1 MTEQKIN
8 AAGILAKKAMIV
20 TLNISSWSA
29 RKTDKLVTS
38 ELADSKKTEKEW
50 VRVSKTIIDKAALT
64 QIKEIAAKMRKYH
77 NTVTLPWNNDG
88 GRLLPTTK
96 HSEYTA
102 FYRKCSQEFEDAVTD
117 FLKDYQN
124 HVSEA
129 SYHLNDMYN
138 SDDYPDIVEIRD
150 KFCMELSFDKVPEA
164 SDFRVDIPEYEQE
177 KIAKQIED
185 RVEQQHAESMR
196 RVWNRVYKTVE
207 HVYDRLKDENAIFRN
222 SMITNV
228 QELVDLLPDLNILKD
243 PNLEDMSNELKQ
255 TLCQQ
260 DPDELRRNKI
270 QRKQVADES
279 RGLLDKIGQYFNT
292 STKETSDIDENTDT
306 ESDEE
311 SEDSTEENL
320 EEVA

>member
-1 MTEQKIN
+1 
-8 AAGILAKKAMIV
+8 
-20 TLNISSWSA
+20 
-29 RKTDKLVTS
+29 
-38 ELADSKKTEKEW
+38 
-50 VRVSKTIIDKAALT
+50 
-64 QIKEIAAKMRKYH
+64 
-77 NTVTLPWNNDG
+77 
-88 GRLLPTTK
+88 
-96 HSEYTA
+96 
-102 FYRKCSQEFEDAVTD
+102 
-117 FLKDYQN
+117 
-124 HVSEA
+124 
-129 SYHLNDMYN
+129 
-138 SDDYPDIVEIRD
+138 
-150 KFCMELSFDKVPEA
+150 
-164 SDFRVDIPEYEQE
+164 
-177 KIAKQIED
+177 
-185 RVEQQHAESMR
+185 
-196 RVWNRVYKTVE
+196 VYKTVE
-207 HVYDRLKDENAIFRN
+207 HVYDRLKDEDAIFRN